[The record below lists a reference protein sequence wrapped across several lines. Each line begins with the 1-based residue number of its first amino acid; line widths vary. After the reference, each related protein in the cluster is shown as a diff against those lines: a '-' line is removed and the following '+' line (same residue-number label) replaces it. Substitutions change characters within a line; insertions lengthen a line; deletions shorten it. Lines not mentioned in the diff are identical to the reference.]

1 MKNKLLRSM
10 LLIMILLPLG
20 FLSAQEGRGKGRLT
34 GDVKNE
40 EGSVLP
46 DVKITL
52 KSLKYDFQLET
63 TSDNNGKWS
72 FFGFAMG
79 PFDIV
84 LEKEGYLPMT
94 LRTELSGVQANP
106 HQSIVMKKPSPE
118 DLTAV
123 DPKAVPEEHLKWI
136 KEAEAQ
142 QNAGQYDL
150 AIATY
155 RKFLAA
161 HPIHYKYQVNIGNC
175 LLEKK
180 DYQGAVTAFE
190 EALKGLKA
198 EKQDQLTGDKLAAD
212 LYSNI
217 GTAWTKLGDLA
228 KAGENYK
235 LSAKILP
242 PTDAAL
248 AYNLAEILM
257 AGNDAAAAIEYYN
270 LAIQINPKDPLYY
283 EKRGYAYLNSG
294 DIPKALESFNE
305 FLKLAPDHPR
315 AAEIQELIQALK

>member
-1 MKNKLLRSM
+1 M
-10 LLIMILLPLG
+10 
-20 FLSAQEGRGKGRLT
+20 T
-34 GDVKNE
+34 GDVKDE
-40 EGSVLP
+40 EGNPIV

-52 KSLKYDFQLET
+52 NSLKYDFKMDT
-63 TSDNNGKWS
+63 TSDDNGKWS

-84 LEKEGYLPMT
+84 AYKDGYIPMT
-94 LRTELSGVQANP
+94 LRTQLSGVQANP
-106 HQSIVMKKPSPE
+106 HQSIVMKKPSAD
-118 DLTAV
+118 DLGPV
-123 DPKAVPEEHLKWI
+123 DPKAVPPEHLKWI
-136 KEAEAQ
+136 KDAEAQ
-142 QNAGQYDL
+142 QNAGQYDQ
-150 AIATY
+150 AIETY

-175 LLEKK
+175 LLEKQ
-180 DYQGAVTAFE
+180 DYQGAVDAFE

-198 EKQDQLTGDKLAAD
+198 EKQNNLTGDKLAAD

-228 KAGENYK
+228 KAAENYK

-242 PTDAAL
+242 PADAAL

-257 AGNDAAAAIEYYN
+257 AGNDAAGAIEYYN
-270 LAIQINPKDPLYY
+270 LAIQINPKDPVYY
-283 EKRGYAYLNSG
+283 EKRGYAFLNSG

-305 FLKLAPDHPR
+305 FIKIAPDHPR
-315 AAEIQELIQALK
+315 AAEVKEMIKALQ